1 MVFVIPE
8 IIFFIS
14 KQKTTY
20 KYYNCNNKRILLELT
35 RQEESAL
42 KGEQG
47 EVMQMA
53 HRILVAT
60 GEATDAEKL
69 IPIEW
74 AHLSGVNYN
83 TIGDAGEEF
92 LSSISKDARVK
103 VKTTLNPMG
112 FDIDNVSNYGLD
124 ENFISKQ
131 LSIKNSYENMGV
143 IPSFSC
149 IPYEIYDIPKSET
162 QVAFAE
168 SNAAIHANSFDNL
181 KTNKESAF
189 SALASAIIGKSPY
202 SSLRKEDEPNITI
215 RMKVKNPNELTYGM
229 LGFFAGKVG
238 DTSVNISGLGE
249 MDKRQT
255 KAMCGGMGTSGTCA
269 KFIFGDGDSDCEKI
283 DFDEKEMQNIHDELN
298 TAEKGDLITLGSP
311 QLGLDEISDLAG
323 KLKGR
328 SFQKRCMV
336 FLPRTVKEQARK
348 IGYTN
353 ELERAG
359 CEILSDCCTCL
370 SPLISKD
377 NVDAVTTNSIKGAFY
392 LKNSNGVDVNLKSLS
407 QIVEDETR

>member
-1 MVFVIPE
+1 M
-8 IIFFIS
+8 
-14 KQKTTY
+14 
-20 KYYNCNNKRILLELT
+20 LELT
-35 RQEESAL
+35 REEESAL

-47 EVMQMA
+47 EIMQMA
-53 HRILVAT
+53 YRILVAT

-69 IPIEW
+69 VPIEW
-74 AHLSGVNYN
+74 THLSGVNYN

-103 VKTTLNPMG
+103 VRTTLNPMG

-131 LSIKNSYENMGV
+131 LSIKNSYETMGV
-143 IPSFSC
+143 TPSFSC
-149 IPYEIYDIPKSET
+149 IPYEIYDIPENGT

-168 SNAAIHANSFDNL
+168 SNAAIHANSYDNL

-189 SALASAIIGKSPY
+189 SALASALTGKSPY
-202 SSLRKEDEPNITI
+202 SSLRKEDSPNVTI
-215 RMKVKNPNELTYGM
+215 RMNVKNPNELTYGM

-238 DTSVNISGLGE
+238 DTSVNISGLGQ
-249 MDKRQT
+249 MDKRQC

-269 KFIFGDGDSDCEKI
+269 KFIFEEGDSDCEKV
-283 DFDEKEMQNIHDELN
+283 DFDEKEMQNVFDELN

-311 QLGLDEISDLAG
+311 QLGLEEISDLAS

-336 FLPRTVKEQARK
+336 FCPRTVQEQARK
-348 IGYTN
+348 IGYID
-353 ELERAG
+353 ELERSG

-370 SPLISKD
+370 TPLICKED
-377 NVDAVTTNSIKGAFY
+377 VDAVTTNSIKGAFY
-392 LKNSNGVDVNLKSLS
+392 LKNSNGVDVNLKPLS
-407 QIVEDETR
+407 DIVEDETR

>member
-1 MVFVIPE
+1 M
-8 IIFFIS
+8 
-14 KQKTTY
+14 
-20 KYYNCNNKRILLELT
+20 ELT
-35 RQEESAL
+35 REEESAL

-47 EVMQMA
+47 EMMQMA
-53 HRILVAT
+53 YRILVAT

-74 AHLSGVNYN
+74 THLSGVNYN

-92 LSSISKDARVK
+92 LSSISKEARVK

-112 FDIDNVSNYGLD
+112 FDIDNVSNYDLD

-131 LSIKNSYENMGV
+131 LSIKNSYETMGV

-149 IPYEIYDIPKSET
+149 IPYEIYDIPKKGT

-168 SNAAIHANSFDNL
+168 SNAAIHANSYDDL

-189 SALASAIIGKSPY
+189 SALASALTGKSPN
-202 SSLRKEDEPNITI
+202 SSLRKEDKPNVTI
-215 RMKVKNPNELTYGM
+215 QMNVKNPDELSYGM

-238 DTSVNISGLGE
+238 DTSVNVSGLAE
-249 MDKRQT
+249 MDKRQC

-269 KFIFGDGDSDCEKI
+269 KFIFGEGDSDCEKI
-283 DFDEKEMQNIHDELN
+283 DFDEKEMLNVFDELN
-298 TAEKGDLITLGSP
+298 TAEKGDIITLGSP
-311 QLGLDEISDLAG
+311 QLGLDEITELSE

-328 SFQKRCMV
+328 SFKKRCMV
-336 FLPRTVKEQARK
+336 FTPRTVKEQAK
-348 IGYTN
+348 KLGYTN

-370 SPLISKD
+370 TPLINKD
-377 NVDAVTTNSIKGAFY
+377 SVDAVTTNSIKGAFY
-392 LKNSNGVDVNLKSLS
+392 LKNSNGVDVNLKPLS
-407 QIVEDETR
+407 QIIEDETS

>member
-1 MVFVIPE
+1 M
-8 IIFFIS
+8 
-14 KQKTTY
+14 
-20 KYYNCNNKRILLELT
+20 ELT
-35 RQEESAL
+35 RDEESAL

-47 EVMQMA
+47 EMMQMA
-53 HRILVAT
+53 YRILVAT

-74 AHLSGVNYN
+74 THLSGVNYN

-92 LSSISKDARVK
+92 LSSISKEARVK

-112 FDIDNVSNYGLD
+112 FDIDNVSNYDLD

-131 LSIKNSYENMGV
+131 LSIKNSYETMGV
-143 IPSFSC
+143 TPSFSC
-149 IPYEIYDIPKSET
+149 IPYEIYDIPKKGT

-168 SNAAIHANSFDNL
+168 SNAAIHANSYDNL

-189 SALASAIIGKSPY
+189 SALASALTGKSPN
-202 SSLRKEDEPNITI
+202 SSLRKEDKPNVTI
-215 RMKVKNPNELTYGM
+215 QMKVKNPNELSYGM

-238 DTSVNISGLGE
+238 DTSVNVSGLAE
-249 MDKRQT
+249 MDKRQC

-269 KFIFGDGDSDCEKI
+269 KFIFGEGDSDCEKL
-283 DFDEKEMQNIHDELN
+283 DFDEKEMLNVFDELN
-298 TAEKGDLITLGSP
+298 TAEKGDIITLGSP
-311 QLGLDEISDLAG
+311 QLGLDEITELSE

-328 SFQKRCMV
+328 SFKKRCMV
-336 FLPRTVKEQARK
+336 FTPRTVKEQAK
-348 IGYTN
+348 KLGYTN

-370 SPLISKD
+370 TPLINKD
-377 NVDAVTTNSIKGAFY
+377 SIDAVTTNSIKGAFY
-392 LKNSNGVDVNLKSLS
+392 LKNSNGVDVNLKPLS
-407 QIVEDETR
+407 QIIEDETN

>member
-1 MVFVIPE
+1 M
-8 IIFFIS
+8 
-14 KQKTTY
+14 
-20 KYYNCNNKRILLELT
+20 ELT
-35 RQEESAL
+35 RNEESAL

-47 EVMQMA
+47 EILQMA
-53 HRILVAT
+53 YRILIAT

-69 IPIEW
+69 VPIQW

-92 LSSISKDARVK
+92 LSSISKRARVK
-103 VKTTLNPMG
+103 IKTTLNPMG

-131 LSIKNSYENMGV
+131 LSIRNSYETMGV
-143 IPSFSC
+143 TPSFSC
-149 IPYEIYDIPKSET
+149 IPYEIFDIPKNGT

-168 SNAAIHANSFDNL
+168 SNAAIHANSYDDL

-189 SALASAIIGKSPY
+189 SALASAVTGKSPF
-202 SSLRKEDEPNITI
+202 SSLRKEDTPNITI
-215 RMKVKNPNELTYGM
+215 RMKVENPDELVYGM

-238 DTSVNISGLGE
+238 DTSVNISGLGD
-249 MDKRQT
+249 MDNRQS

-269 KFIFGDGDSDCEKI
+269 KFLFGEGDSDCEKV
-283 DFDEKEMQNIHDELN
+283 DFDEKEMQNVHDELN
-298 TAEKGDLITLGSP
+298 TAENGDLITLGSP
-311 QLGLDEISDLAG
+311 QLGLEEISDLTS

-328 SFQKRCMV
+328 SFKKRCMI
-336 FLPRTVKEQARK
+336 FCPRTVKEQARK
-348 IGYTN
+348 IGYIN

-370 SPLISKD
+370 SPLINKD

-392 LKNSNGVDVNLKSLS
+392 LKNSNGVGVNLKPLL
-407 QIVEDETR
+407 QIIEDETR

>member
-1 MVFVIPE
+1 M
-8 IIFFIS
+8 
-14 KQKTTY
+14 
-20 KYYNCNNKRILLELT
+20 ELT
-35 RQEESAL
+35 REEESAL

-47 EVMQMA
+47 EIMEMA
-53 HRILVAT
+53 YRILVAT
-60 GEATDAEKL
+60 GEATDADRL

-92 LSSISKDARVK
+92 LSTISKDARVK

-112 FDIDNVSNYGLD
+112 FDIDNVSNYNVD
-124 ENFISKQ
+124 DNFISKQ
-131 LSIKNSYENMGV
+131 LSIKNSYETIGV

-149 IPYEIYDIPKSET
+149 IPYEIFDIPKENT

-168 SNAAIHANSFDNL
+168 SNAAIHANSYDNL

-189 SALASAIIGKSPY
+189 SALASAITGKSPY
-202 SSLRKEDEPNITI
+202 SSLRKEDSPNLSI
-215 RMKVKNPNELTYGM
+215 RMKINNPTELTYGM

-249 MDKRQT
+249 MDRRQC

-269 KFIFGDGDSDCEKI
+269 KFLFDEEKSGIEKI
-283 DFDEKEMQNIHDELN
+283 DFDEKEMKNVYDELN
-298 TAEKGDLITLGSP
+298 TTEKGDIVTLGSP
-311 QLGLDEISDLAG
+311 QLGLDEISDLTI

-328 SFQKRCMV
+328 SFKKRCMV
-336 FLPRTVKEQARK
+336 FTPRMVKEQARK
-348 IGYTN
+348 LGYTN

-370 SPLISKD
+370 TPLINKD

-392 LKNSNGVDVNLKSLS
+392 LKNSNGVDVNLKSLA
-407 QIVEDETR
+407 QIIEDETQ

>member
-1 MVFVIPE
+1 
-8 IIFFIS
+8 
-14 KQKTTY
+14 
-20 KYYNCNNKRILLELT
+20 LELT
-35 RQEESAL
+35 KQEESAL

-47 EVMQMA
+47 ETMQMA
-53 HRILVAT
+53 YRVLVAT

-74 AHLSGVNYN
+74 THLSGVNYN

-92 LSSISKDARVK
+92 LSSVSKNARVK

-131 LSIKNSYENMGV
+131 LSIKNSYETMGV
-143 IPSFSC
+143 TPSFSC
-149 IPYEIYDIPKSET
+149 IPYEIYDIPKEGT

-168 SNAAIHANSFDNL
+168 SNAAIHANSYDNL

-189 SALASAIIGKSPY
+189 SALASALTGKSPN
-202 SSLRKEDEPNITI
+202 SSLRKEETPNITI
-215 RMKVKNPNELTYGM
+215 NMKIKNPNELSYGM

-238 DTSVNISGLGE
+238 NTSVNISGLSN
-249 MDKRQT
+249 MDNRQQ

-269 KFIFGDGDSDCEKI
+269 KFIFGDGGSDCEKI
-283 DFDEKEMQNIHDELN
+283 DFDEKELQNVHDELN
-298 TAEKGDLITLGSP
+298 TAENGDIITLGSP
-311 QLGLDEISDLAG
+311 QLGLEEITELTQ

-328 SFQKRCMV
+328 SFKKRCMV
-336 FLPRTVKEQARK
+336 FTPRTVKTQMQK
-348 IGYTN
+348 LGYTN

-370 SPLISKD
+370 TPLINKD
-377 NVDAVTTNSIKGAFY
+377 NIDVVTTNSIKGAFY
-392 LKNSNGVDVNLKSLS
+392 LKNSNGVGVNLKSLS
-407 QIVEDETR
+407 QIIEDETK

>member
-1 MVFVIPE
+1 
-8 IIFFIS
+8 
-14 KQKTTY
+14 
-20 KYYNCNNKRILLELT
+20 LDLT
-35 RQEESAL
+35 REEESAL

-53 HRILVAT
+53 YRILVAT

-74 AHLSGVNYN
+74 AHLAGVNYN

-92 LSSISKDARVK
+92 LSGISKEARVK

-112 FDIDNVSNYGLD
+112 FDIDNVSKYGLD

-131 LSIKNSYENMGV
+131 LSIRNSYETMGV
-143 IPSFSC
+143 TPSFSC
-149 IPYEIYDIPKSET
+149 IPYEIFDIPKEGT

-168 SNAAIHANSFDNL
+168 SNAAIHANSYDNL

-189 SALASAIIGKSPY
+189 SALASALTGKSPY
-202 SSLRKEDEPNITI
+202 SSLRKEDTPNVTI

-249 MDKRQT
+249 MDRRQC

-269 KFIFGDGDSDCEKI
+269 KFLFGEGDSDCEKV
-283 DFDEKEMQNIHDELN
+283 DFDEKEMQTVHDELN

-311 QLGLDEISDLAG
+311 QLGLEEISDLAG

-328 SFQKRCMV
+328 SFKKRCMI
-336 FLPRTVKEQARK
+336 FCPRTVKDQARK

-370 SPLISKD
+370 TPLINKD
-377 NVDAVTTNSIKGAFY
+377 DVDVVTTNSIKGAFY
-392 LKNSNGVDVNLKSLS
+392 LKNSTGVDVNLKSLL